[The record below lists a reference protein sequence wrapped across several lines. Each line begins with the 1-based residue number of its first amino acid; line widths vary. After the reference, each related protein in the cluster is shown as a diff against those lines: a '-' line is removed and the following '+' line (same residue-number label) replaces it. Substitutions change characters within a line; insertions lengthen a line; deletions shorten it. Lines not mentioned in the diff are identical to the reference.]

1 MLLNVHVKDLALI
14 EDVDI
19 CFGDGLNILTGETG
33 AGKSI
38 IIGSI
43 GIALGAKAGRD
54 LIRNGADYALVEL
67 VFSIDSEDTK
77 SKLKEMDINIDEDN
91 QIIIS
96 RKIMNGKSIIKVNG
110 ETTTASMLREIASLV
125 IDVHGQHDYES
136 LVHTEKHLE
145 ILDSFAG
152 ENNTK
157 LKNETEVLYKE
168 YKRVLKELSEF
179 TNDEEQRA
187 RDLSFFE
194 FELNEIEAAGLKTGE
209 DEELE
214 EEFKLM
220 SHGRKIAET
229 LSEVY
234 NRLTGD
240 NVNVSE
246 MVGLSMKE
254 LSSISHLDERVG
266 EFYETL
272 GTIDSLCYEL
282 SKDMTDYLNRLDF
295 NPERVEY
302 VSDRLDT
309 INKLKLKHGKTIEAI
324 LQKKENLSEKID
336 SLNNYEET
344 RKQLETKLS
353 EIKDRLEDKSCQ
365 LSMSRKKAATTLEK
379 DIKKALMDLNFLEVK
394 FKAEFS
400 RTSDYTAKGTDE
412 MEFMISTNPGED
424 IKPLAKIA
432 SGGELSRI
440 MLGLKAVLADKDSVD
455 TLIFDEIDTGISG
468 KTAGMVAD
476 KMSVISSRHQVICIT
491 HLPQIAAHADRHYL
505 IEKNVK
511 NNHTFT
517 DIRRLN
523 EEESVEELAR
533 MLGSTVITEATL
545 DNARELKNLA
555 GKGIKII
562 P

>member
-19 CFGDGLNILTGETG
+19 CFDNGLNILTGETG

-353 EIKDRLEDKSCQ
+353 EIKDKLEDKSCQ

-476 KMSVISSRHQVICIT
+476 KMSVISSKHQVICIT

>member
-96 RKIMNGKSIIKVNG
+96 RKIMNGKSLIKVNG

-353 EIKDRLEDKSCQ
+353 EIKDKLEDKSCQ

-517 DIRRLN
+517 DIRTLN
-523 EEESVEELAR
+523 EEEYVEELAR

>member
-19 CFGDGLNILTGETG
+19 CFDNGLNILTGETG

-353 EIKDRLEDKSCQ
+353 EIKDKLEDKSCQ